1 MQFSAFLFDMDGTL
15 VDSEPLWLKNEIA
28 LMAEHGHVWTEEDQK
43 HCIGGPLSK
52 AGAYMESLIG
62 GKVGSTHLEIDLV
75 ERVAND
81 FEKGITVF
89 PGSLSLLREVIDHQI
104 PRALVTAS
112 PGVLMRSCLKGMYN
126 QFPDINDCFPTSIC
140 MEDVQRTKPD
150 AEGYVKAA
158 EQLNVPIEQCL
169 VLEDSRT
176 GIMAGLASG
185 AWVLALPHFSL
196 DADQLKDPRLR
207 VLESLEGATVEGLHL
222 LFS

>member
-15 VDSEPLWLKNEIA
+15 VDSEPLWLKNEIS
-28 LMAEHGHVWTEEDQK
+28 LMAEHGHIWTEEDQK

-75 ERVAND
+75 ERVAKD

-89 PGSLSLLREVIDHQI
+89 PGSLSLLREVIRLQI

-112 PGVLMRSCLKGMYN
+112 PGVLMRSCLKGMYS
-126 QFPDINDCFPTSIC
+126 QFADIEDCFSISIC

-150 AEGYVKAA
+150 PEGYVKAA

-196 DADQLKDPRLR
+196 DEDQLKNPRLR
-207 VLESLEGATVEGLHL
+207 VMESLEGVTVESIHS

>member
-28 LMAEHGHVWTEEDQK
+28 LMAEHGHIWTEEDQK

-75 ERVAND
+75 ERVAKD

-89 PGSLSLLREVIDHQI
+89 PGSLSLLREVINHQI
-104 PRALVTAS
+104 PRGLVTAS
-112 PGVLMRSCLKGMYN
+112 PGVLMRSCLKGIYS
-126 QFPDINDCFPTSIC
+126 QFPDIKNCFSICIC

-150 AEGYVKAA
+150 PEGYVKAA
-158 EQLNVPIEQCL
+158 EQLNVPIDQCL

-176 GIMAGLASG
+176 GIKAGLASG

-196 DADQLKDPRLR
+196 DEDQLKNPRLR
-207 VLESLEGATVEGLHL
+207 VLESLEGVTVESIHS